1 MKTKLF
7 GVAFAASAA
16 AIAQANPVSVRGGG
30 GGFHGGAV
38 AYGAPAAHAPMR
50 PGGVSI
56 LPSGARANL
65 RQ

>member
-7 GVAFAASAA
+7 GLALAASAVT
-16 AIAQANPVSVRGGG
+16 IAQANPVSVHRGG

-38 AYGAPAAHAPMR
+38 AHGAPAAHAPMR
-50 PGGVSI
+50 PGGVSSFHRA
-56 LPSGARANL
+56 PARTV